1 MAANATTQHT
11 FLSTWSKSLI
21 QLNRYAQILR
31 KRWWLLALTISFG
44 LCGGAW
50 FVSQLPP
57 AYLSV
62 GRMMVAGQIRLAES
76 AGYSEE
82 LVNFFGTQVELMQS
96 DEVRKRALARV
107 QALHPELVPDLVTI
121 DVAQVPHASIFIMRG
136 IGQSASFTQAFLDA
150 CMDEYVATKKE
161 MRSQSSEST
170 TAAIQDELV
179 RLDKEMEAEEEEM
192 HEFQKANNIG
202 FLQEEGNSAGV
213 YLAGL
218 NRQLADLKTEYDL
231 LALLDLD
238 QNLDRAQ
245 STVQNGDAQDG
256 GNNHV
261 SATMS
266 AYGPLADYQKAKQ
279 DLEVLK
285 AERADY
291 SRDLR
296 PKHPLMVELDE
307 RIARSE
313 SLIAAFRDQSVESL
327 KTRRESIRL
336 QIENIQQTIKEWN
349 AKALDLSGR
358 IAEFNKIKAKSERT
372 KSEYDR
378 LLENLR
384 SVDVTKNV
392 DQDSVSIL
400 ERASMPLSVK
410 PGMPRLMW
418 TGFGLGAL
426 VGLILLF
433 IMDKLDD
440 RIGSFIELR
449 AHFPEE
455 LLGQIPHEEVEGGEV
470 QLLQPDDPRHGLLES
485 FRTFRSSLMFLP
497 FTGTRP
503 KVLMFT
509 SAIPGEGK
517 TTVASNFAVTM
528 AFSGAKTLLV
538 DADLRRGRV
547 AELFG
552 VSKENGLSKV
562 LLQNIGWRDA
572 VIDTQVENLYVL
584 PRGKALKHSA
594 EHLLGKVADQ
604 FLKEI
609 YSEFD
614 YIIFDSAPVLVAD
627 DSLCLAPKVDGLI
640 LVVRFSQSSARMAR
654 RSLDLLA
661 RRQANV
667 IGIVANDIK
676 PSQAEYGYGQYYQYY
691 GHEKEVEAEA

>member
-1 MAANATTQHT
+1 MAANVAPQQQHT
-11 FLSTWSKSLI
+11 FLSTWSKISI
-21 QLNRYAQILR
+21 QFKRYGQILR
-31 KRWWLLALTISFG
+31 KRWWLLALTISLG

-62 GRMMVAGQIRLAES
+62 GKMMVAGQIHLSES
-76 AGYSEE
+76 AGYSED
-82 LVNFFGTQVELMQS
+82 LVNFYGTQVELMQS
-96 DEVRKRALARV
+96 DEVRQRALARV
-107 QALHPELVPDLVTI
+107 QALHPELVPDKVSL
-121 DVAQVPHASIFIMRG
+121 DVVQMPHASIFKMIG
-136 IGQSASFTQAFLDA
+136 VGQSANFTQAFLDA

-161 MRSQSSEST
+161 MRSASSENT

-179 RLDKEMEAEEEEM
+179 RLDKEMTAEGEEM
-192 HEFQKANNIG
+192 LAFQKANNIG
-202 FLQEEGNSAGV
+202 FLEKEGNSAGE
-213 YLAGL
+213 YLSKLGT
-218 NRQLADLKTEYDL
+218 QLADLKTEYAL

-238 QNLDRAQ
+238 ENLDRGQAAQ
-245 STVQNGDAQDG
+245 NSDSGADSSRAQ
-256 GNNHV
+256 
-261 SATMS
+261 TEMS
-266 AYGPLADYQKAKQ
+266 AYGPLADYQRAKQ

-285 AERADY
+285 AQRADY
-291 SRDLR
+291 SKDLR
-296 PKHPLMVELDE
+296 PQHPFIVTLDE
-307 RIARSE
+307 KIAQTQT
-313 SLIAAFRDQSVESL
+313 LIEAFRNQSVESL

-336 QIENIQQTIKEWN
+336 QIENIQQTITEWKT
-349 AKALDLSGR
+349 KALDLSGR
-358 IAEFNKIKAKSERT
+358 IAEFDKIKEKSERT
-372 KSEYDR
+372 KNQYDR
-378 LLENLR
+378 LLESLR

-392 DQDSVSIL
+392 DQDAVSIL
-400 ERASMPLSVK
+400 ERATGPVSVK

-440 RIGSFIELR
+440 RIGSFMELR
-449 AHFPEE
+449 SHFPEE
-455 LLGQIPHEEVEGGEV
+455 LLGQIPHEDVPGGDV
-470 QLLQPDDPRHGLLES
+470 QLLRPDDPRHSLLES
-485 FRTFRSSLMFLP
+485 FRTLRSSLMFLP
-497 FTGTRP
+497 FTGARP
-503 KVLMFT
+503 KVIMFT

-547 AELFG
+547 ADLFKA
-552 VSKENGLSKV
+552 SKEVGLSKV
-562 LLQNIGWRDA
+562 LLQQVAWREA
-572 VIDTQVENLYVL
+572 VLDTEIENLHIL
-584 PRGKALKHSA
+584 PRGKIIKHTA
-594 EHLLGKVADQ
+594 EHLLGKITDQ
-604 FLKEI
+604 FLREI
-609 YSEFD
+609 YKEYD
-614 YIIFDSAPVLVAD
+614 YIIIDSAPVLVAD

-640 LVVRFSQSSARMAR
+640 LVLRFSQSSARMGR